1 MKTNSELQRDVQAA
15 IAWEPLLTSAE
26 IGVTAKD
33 GVITLTGTVDGF
45 SKKTEAE
52 NAAKGVVG
60 VKAVAEE
67 IKVKFKSAFGK
78 KDDSEI
84 ASEILKALKWN
95 TQTPS
100 DKITIR
106 VENGWVTLEGELEWN
121 YQKQEVWN
129 SIKSLMGVMGIINN
143 IRIKTSTAD
152 QIEIMDIEKA
162 LNRTLSIN
170 SNHIRV
176 NVIDHAVTLSGDVK
190 SWYEKDEAAR
200 IAWKA
205 PGVWTVDNELAI
217 EYV

>member
-67 IKVKFKSAFGK
+67 IKVKFKTAFGK

-95 TQTPS
+95 TQTPN
-100 DKITIR
+100 DKIKIK
-106 VENGWVTLEGELEWN
+106 VENGWVTLDGELEWN

-129 SIKSLMGVMGIINN
+129 SIKNLMGVMGIVNN
-143 IRIKTSTAD
+143 IRIKTNIVD
-152 QIEIMDIEKA
+152 RIEKTDIENA
-162 LNRTLSIN
+162 LNRSLSIN
-170 SNHIRV
+170 SNHIMV
-176 NVIDHAVTLSGDVK
+176 NVIDHDVTLSGDVD
-190 SWYEKDEAAR
+190 SWFEKEEAAR

-217 EYV
+217 EYI